1 MNNRFLWIAFAAFL
15 LVSCA
20 QNAVTGRKQVLLY
33 KEEDI
38 QAMALQEYKKF
49 ISSSQVLKPTTSKE
63 AERVVRIGK
72 RLSMAIQQYYSGKG
86 QSQLLEGFQWEYSLV
101 KSEEINAW
109 CLPGGKIV
117 VYTGLLPVVENDR
130 ALAVVMGHE
139 IAHALAKHGNERLSQ
154 STLQQ
159 LGGVALSVA
168 VAGESQAA
176 QEMLLDAYGIGTT
189 LGGILPFSR
198 KHELEADKLGLIYA
212 ALAGY
217 DPREAIPLWERME
230 KSAKGNKPPEFLSTH
245 PNEENRIERLKKII
259 PEALVY
265 YKPDNQ

>member
-1 MNNRFLWIAFAAFL
+1 MCIRDRF
-15 LVSCA
+15 SCA

-38 QAMALQEYKKF
+38 QAMALQEYQKF
-49 ISSSQVLKPTTSKE
+49 ISSNQVLRPAASKE
-63 AERVVRIGK
+63 ADRIARIGK
-72 RLSMAIQQYYSGKG
+72 RLSKAIQQFYSGKG
-86 QSQLLEGFQWEYSLV
+86 QAHLLEGFQWEYNLV
-101 KSEEINAW
+101 KSDEINAW

-130 ALAVVMGHE
+130 ALAIVMGHE

-176 QEMLLDAYGIGTT
+176 QEVLLDAYGIGTT

-230 KSAKGNKPPEFLSTH
+230 KAAKGNKPPEFLSTH
-245 PNEENRIERLKKII
+245 PSEEDRIERLREMMPK
-259 PEALVY
+259 ALAY
-265 YKPDNQ
+265 YKADNQ